1 MLVSSL
7 GSLLCPARRAA
18 QSHGKIESVQ
28 LQSWEMNIWNIPL
41 GYWAPLLI
49 AAVNAGEKERGHI
62 SLHFAEKVLS
72 NLFSLMLRF
81 DE

>member
-49 AAVNAGEKERGHI
+49 AAVNAGEKEGGAHLA
-62 SLHFAEKVLS
+62 SL
-72 NLFSLMLRF
+72 R
-81 DE
+81 